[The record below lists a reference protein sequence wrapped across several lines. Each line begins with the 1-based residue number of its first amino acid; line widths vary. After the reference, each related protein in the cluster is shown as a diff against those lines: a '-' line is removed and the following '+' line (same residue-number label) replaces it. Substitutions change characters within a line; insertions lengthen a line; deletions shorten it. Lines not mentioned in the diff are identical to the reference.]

1 MFAISQALA
10 LPSGR
15 SAPRKLG
22 PVQTRPPA
30 YKIDGSKNWNPL
42 PPRIGTRFCHRP
54 ICRRGPLCCAYL
66 SWLSHSLT
74 VAARC
79 DAQAGRWR
87 RHAAPAPAGPQAAAE
102 PGDALTTL
110 HRTVS
115 GSHFFPRCNDRDA
128 VALHATSRLSIK
140 PLGAD
145 RPNNCFRPNVGLL
158 KSGRT
163 TTGDSYV

>member
-42 PPRIGTRFCHRP
+42 SPQIGTRFCHRP
-54 ICRRGPLCCAYL
+54 ICRRDPLCCAYL
-66 SWLSHSLT
+66 GWLSHSLA

-79 DAQAGRWR
+79 DAQAGRGAGTLR
-87 RHAAPAPAGPQAAAE
+87 PLLRVNPYATSLAPALHSPAR
-102 PGDALTTL
+102 ALT
-110 HRTVS
+110 
-115 GSHFFPRCNDRDA
+115 
-128 VALHATSRLSIK
+128 
-140 PLGAD
+140 
-145 RPNNCFRPNVGLL
+145 
-158 KSGRT
+158 
-163 TTGDSYV
+163 